1 MKAHFFIKGGLAM
14 FATALVVACSAPD
27 TAGRV
32 DPIGPNR
39 DAFKIVAPMLVR
51 RCGTIDCHGS
61 SLRNFRLYGYGGQR
75 LAAADRP
82 DFPALIQPDE
92 LRFDY
97 DAVIGIEPEIMRE
110 VVQANGA
117 GADRLTLVRKGRND
131 EDHKGGQRIKPG
143 DPADTCLLTW
153 LSNTTNEAACA
164 SAGCVGDGGVLERC
178 EP

>member
-1 MKAHFFIKGGLAM
+1 MKTRLPIICGLAL
-14 FATALVVACSAPD
+14 FVTALVVACSSPD

-39 DAFKIVAPMLVR
+39 DDFKLVAPMLVR
-51 RCGTIDCHGS
+51 RCGSTDCHGS
-61 SLRNFRLYGYGGQR
+61 SFRNFRLYGYGGQR

-97 DAVIGIEPEIMRE
+97 DAVIGIEPEIMRD

-117 GADRLTLVRKGRND
+117 GFDRLSLVRKGRNE
-131 EDHKGGQRIKPG
+131 EDHKGGQRIEPG

-153 LSNTTNEAACA
+153 LSNTTNAAACA
-164 SAGCVGDGGVLERC
+164 SAGCIGDGGALEQC